1 MLDGVSA
8 VVQEIGEMLAGSF
21 WLLAA
26 ILLALIVWTIVQV
39 RRLRRVRRAAAASAS
54 GGASGGASGAA
65 SGGRGGEES
74 EEPHAPSWV
83 ARLGAQFWWRPVLIV
98 VGLAVW
104 VVGSPLAPGF
114 GLDWIGPV
122 ILAAGVV
129 AVGAAGRRSHPEE

>member
-1 MLDGVSA
+1 MLDGVGA

-39 RRLRRVRRAAAASAS
+39 RRLRRIRRAAAASAS
-54 GGASGGASGAA
+54 GSASEGSGGA
-65 SGGRGGEES
+65 EP
-74 EEPHAPSWV
+74 EEPRAPSWV
-83 ARLGAQFWWRPVLIV
+83 ARLSAQFWWRPALIV
-98 VGLAVW
+98 IGLAVW

-129 AVGAAGRRSHPEE
+129 AVGAAGRRSRPEE